1 MQRTA
6 RPKECADVLD
16 AMDLGGIGKD
26 AGLAIHDQGVV
37 VPALP
42 EFVAHVEKLIST
54 IVALIVLLW
63 FVQALDGLMTIG
75 KRDNVPAHPSTAEV
89 VECGKET
96 GDVVGVVLADRK
108 RSGEANPGGRRRHPG
123 E

>member
-1 MQRTA
+1 MVDT
-6 RPKECADVLD
+6 V
-16 AMDLGGIGKD
+16 DLGGISKD
-26 AGLAIHDQGVV
+26 TGLAVHEEGVV

-42 EFVAHVEKLIST
+42 EFVAHVEKLVRT

-63 FVQALDGLMTIG
+63 FVRALDGLVTIG
-75 KRDNVPAHPSTAEV
+75 KRDNVPAHPSTAEM
-89 VECGKET
+89 VERGKET

-108 RSGEANPGGRRRHPG
+108 RGGEANAGGRRSHPG